1 MAKYYLVQEV
11 KKELQIIDFSKISG
25 FLEFDSTNL
34 KDIITFTGMYKDETE
49 LKQFLLHHNLIK
61 EDNFNKKLKITYK
74 YKKQNKTLMYG
85 VTYEDDLEF
94 FNEANIKK
102 FFSQNKDNYELLE
115 ILCNHYR
122 NSYNQGLNID
132 TIRAYIRF
140 FKQYEVEDNTDYIDD
155 DKKQQLNEYER
166 AINSFI
172 FKELHT
178 FDKKREEYK
187 QNFRGLRDLAMFL
200 SYQIKKQ
207 NKQTEQSQ
215 VQQEENEQIK
225 QPQIQHE
232 SEKIQQISKEL
243 QREIDLKNAIEEHR
257 NEREEFLTEEDYKKV
272 NQNEEELTKEK
283 VKTKTKQFNIP
294 RQLTFEDMGWK

>member
-115 ILCNHYR
+115 TLCNHYR

-132 TIRAYIRF
+132 TIRDYIRF
-140 FKQYEVEDNTDYIDD
+140 FKQY
-155 DKKQQLNEYER
+155 
-166 AINSFI
+166 
-172 FKELHT
+172 
-178 FDKKREEYK
+178 
-187 QNFRGLRDLAMFL
+187 
-200 SYQIKKQ
+200 
-207 NKQTEQSQ
+207 
-215 VQQEENEQIK
+215 
-225 QPQIQHE
+225 
-232 SEKIQQISKEL
+232 
-243 QREIDLKNAIEEHR
+243 
-257 NEREEFLTEEDYKKV
+257 
-272 NQNEEELTKEK
+272 
-283 VKTKTKQFNIP
+283 
-294 RQLTFEDMGWK
+294 